1 MKTLLNPIKARERV
15 EEIREFA
22 RLLDLPVRSR
32 ADVDRMSWWVCD
44 PTDPETALNGEEF
57 SLDEWG
63 PFALGFAHGFVYH
76 EQNPEQEADALKR
89 RNTELRFR
97 MDQILDWANARARAG
112 DESESDDASSTGG
125 EEKPTSGDE
134 NAD

>member
-1 MKTLLNPIKARERV
+1 MKTLLSPIKARERV
-15 EEIREFA
+15 EEIHAFA
-22 RLLDLPVRSR
+22 KLLDLPIRAR

-44 PTDPETALNGEEF
+44 PGDPETALNGEEF

-76 EQNPEQEADALKR
+76 AQNPDQEVDVLKR

-97 MDQILDWANARARAG
+97 MDQILDWANARARG
-112 DESESDDASSTGG
+112 DDSEGDDTSSRDD
-125 EEKPTSGDE
+125 EEKPTQGDE